1 MKKYLKS
8 MNETEDKPSH
18 NASVV
23 VLSTGA
29 QGTGTSVL
37 LKMDKHSYI
46 FNAPDGITRAMFAG
60 FLGEIP
66 AMENVFLTSRSIE
79 AAGGI
84 MGLMMADHT
93 PSDGPIKIHGPAKV
107 NSILRMRHAFSEKGK
122 VKRNSIDWRGISHQR
137 YEDSQVIVD
146 YVDLYDDKKIHH
158 DTKDIPEKHKDG
170 DSKLERSKM
179 KNSANVIS
187 ELFEMDDV
195 SINTTKDKEHLMIN
209 DTSSDQKSLIDDTES
224 RANMVMAYIVQVK
237 KSSPQID
244 TEAILNLGMES
255 GPWVGELMKGKT
267 VVLPDGSE
275 VRPEDVMTGHSDDC
289 GPFLVLE
296 VPSKGYLQSLV
307 NSQPLKDL
315 MALKPELV
323 IHMTPKRV
331 MDNPVYEH
339 FMKRYDCCHIVLNE
353 DSGMRYYRTVH
364 KLCSLTN
371 HVHGGIFPYP
381 KGFTDVYNRCQS
393 QHFVDSEFGLR
404 YILRPKHGKCID
416 WSMCDA
422 AFDKEEDLRYEIDE
436 NIFHGLKSLRKNG
449 VFTSDFSKESFMLEV
464 GLFKEICKRQDS
476 TAQIFSGEYP
486 VITFLGTGSMTSGF
500 RNSTGILLETQK
512 DEFMLL
518 DCADSTYHQMLTM
531 FGHEKTMH
539 ILCNLKAIFVSHMH
553 LDHHGGVPTILY
565 WQGQARKN
573 KDKLIVLGSPVLKKL
588 LNLYSKH
595 IQDIQAHT
603 VFIPHDKT
611 ALWEREKHKFDIVLQ
626 RLNLKSYLPVPV
638 NHGCGCLGMVLQHND
653 GWKLVYSA
661 DTMPSDKL
669 IKHGQNCDILIHEAT
684 MFDVQLQAA
693 KNLCHSTVSQAIR
706 TGKQMNAKFT
716 LLTHFNK
723 RMRHIPLFSDAFTED
738 VGYAFDFM
746 QVKPNQLHLLYH
758 MKPVFNALYGPSI
771 ASQELLMQKYASAR
785 NQTEMFSKGILEAR
799 ETQDNL
805 NYIEFLETCKMDRN
819 HWKNGN
825 LMEKLK
831 IVEDNSDKDSG

>member
-66 AMENVFLTSRSIE
+66 AMEN
-79 AAGGI
+79 
-84 MGLMMADHT
+84 
-93 PSDGPIKIHGPAKV
+93 

-122 VKRNSIDWRGISHQR
+122 VKRNSI
-137 YEDSQVIVD
+137 
-146 YVDLYDDKKIHH
+146 
-158 DTKDIPEKHKDG
+158 DIPEKHKDG

-179 KNSANVIS
+179 KNSANV
-187 ELFEMDDV
+187 
-195 SINTTKDKEHLMIN
+195 
-209 DTSSDQKSLIDDTES
+209 
-224 RANMVMAYIVQVK
+224 K

-255 GPWVGELMKGKT
+255 VGSSIQGI
-267 VVLPDGSE
+267 P
-275 VRPEDVMTGHSDDC
+275 
-289 GPFLVLE
+289 
-296 VPSKGYLQSLV
+296 
-307 NSQPLKDL
+307 
-315 MALKPELV
+315 
-323 IHMTPKRV
+323 
-331 MDNPVYEH
+331 PV
-339 FMKRYDCCHIVLNE
+339 
-353 DSGMRYYRTVH
+353 T
-364 KLCSLTN
+364 
-371 HVHGGIFPYP
+371 
-381 KGFTDVYNRCQS
+381 
-393 QHFVDSEFGLR
+393 
-404 YILRPKHGKCID
+404 
-416 WSMCDA
+416 
-422 AFDKEEDLRYEIDE
+422 
-436 NIFHGLKSLRKNG
+436 
-449 VFTSDFSKESFMLEV
+449 
-464 GLFKEICKRQDS
+464 
-476 TAQIFSGEYP
+476 
-486 VITFLGTGSMTSGF
+486 
-500 RNSTGILLETQK
+500 
-512 DEFMLL
+512 
-518 DCADSTYHQMLTM
+518 
-531 FGHEKTMH
+531 
-539 ILCNLKAIFVSHMH
+539 
-553 LDHHGGVPTILY
+553 
-565 WQGQARKN
+565 
-573 KDKLIVLGSPVLKKL
+573 
-588 LNLYSKH
+588 
-595 IQDIQAHT
+595 
-603 VFIPHDKT
+603 
-611 ALWEREKHKFDIVLQ
+611 
-626 RLNLKSYLPVPV
+626 
-638 NHGCGCLGMVLQHND
+638 
-653 GWKLVYSA
+653 
-661 DTMPSDKL
+661 
-669 IKHGQNCDILIHEAT
+669 GQNCDILIHEAT